1 MRVLSKKF
9 TVTDGGEKK
18 EFNIH
23 KFKATECIHVLRSIL
38 SCLAHTDIE
47 FYDALGFAPAVL
59 EAFAHLKLGTGAAGT
74 DVSTEELQKLQEA
87 IRLRRSELFF
97 YIFKLALKSLDKSKT
112 DELLGCL
119 VFAISIDEITRL
131 TNASNSSSN
140 VDNYVDTASALI
152 LLCREVLE
160 FNFEDFFL
168 GFQKKDTP

>member
-23 KFKATECIHVLRSIL
+23 KFKATECIHVFRSVL

-59 EAFAHLKLGTGAAGT
+59 EAFAHLKLGTGVT
-74 DVSTEELQKLQEA
+74 NSEVDTKELQELQEA
-87 IRLRRSELFF
+87 IRLKRGELLF

-112 DELLGCL
+112 DELLGYL
-119 VFAISIDEITRL
+119 VYALSIDEAARL
-131 TNASNSSSN
+131 TNASGSTNN
-140 VDNYVDTASALI
+140 IDNHINTPAALL